1 MSKSKD
7 SEFETYYIPPN
18 FIEGSTLFG
27 GLFKLRNAIEGAILA
42 IAAGLPIFLL
52 NISLTI
58 RIILLCLTAL
68 PLALLGLF
76 GVSGECLSSFIFAF
90 FKWLK
95 NRRVVG
101 IVPEKEMTAKP
112 VKKEKPIKKAV
123 CEEKKV
129 ENNEPSMMTEILGV
143 IRKRSAKKGK
153 PVKESRPHEQK
164 QQEEKTRPRRQP
176 ESAFL
181 NPVAAFLPVDKI
193 ENGIIYTKDHRYIK
207 VLEVEPINFLLRSA
221 REQRSIIYS
230 FISYLKISP
239 VKIQFKVL
247 TKRADIN
254 KHVEIVEK
262 EMEHETD
269 INCRMLQEDYLK
281 LVGHIGSREAT
292 TRRFFVIF

>member
-176 ESAFL
+176 ESAF
-181 NPVAAFLPVDKI
+181 
-193 ENGIIYTKDHRYIK
+193 
-207 VLEVEPINFLLRSA
+207 
-221 REQRSIIYS
+221 
-230 FISYLKISP
+230 
-239 VKIQFKVL
+239 
-247 TKRADIN
+247 
-254 KHVEIVEK
+254 
-262 EMEHETD
+262 
-269 INCRMLQEDYLK
+269 
-281 LVGHIGSREAT
+281 
-292 TRRFFVIF
+292 